1 MRIRFRVI
9 WIVLLVLTGLLLLG
23 VPIAA
28 AASTALDYAGK
39 CYGFTDGAWDCTAW
53 EYARNEAFWVGVI
66 AMPFFFVLLAAWLV
80 ALGVWLL
87 RRRSAERDRLPV
99 WLALVIPALAFPGGF
114 GLLYALSLVSDG
126 LLNITTR

>member
-1 MRIRFRVI
+1 MRVRFRII

-28 AASTALDYAGK
+28 GASTALDYSGK

-53 EYARNEAFWVGVI
+53 EYARNEAFWASMIV
-66 AMPFFFVLLAAWLV
+66 MPFFFVLLAAWLA

-87 RRRSAERDRLPV
+87 RRRSSERDRLPL
-99 WLALVIPALAFPGGF
+99 WLALLVPALAFPGGC
-114 GLLYALSLVSDG
+114 LLIYGLSLLSGG
-126 LLNITTR
+126 LLNINSF